1 MIRGVVLVESLRLD
15 RTLSLDGFTVT
26 VVRRDVSAG
35 AVGDQPK
42 VWAFLEIEGP
52 DDRADDLAR
61 DLAGALQAEGGW
73 YADFHVSDDHVVVFA
88 DKVFRYRAGDAA
100 GRAEVQQYG
109 ESVGVPTHQLDWS
122 D

>member
-15 RTLSLDGFTVT
+15 RSLSLDGFTVT

-35 AVGDQPK
+35 AVGDQPT

-52 DDRADDLAR
+52 DARADDLAR
-61 DLAGALQAEGGW
+61 ELAGALQAEGGW
-73 YADFHVSDDHVVVFA
+73 YADFRVADDHVVVFA
-88 DKVFRYRAGDAA
+88 DRVFRYRAGDAA
-100 GRAEVQQYG
+100 GRAEAQRYG
-109 ESVGVPTHQLDWS
+109 QAVGVPAHQLDWP